1 MIMDQEAMREY
12 PSLLSSTSHSFC
24 SGVIAGVDYS
34 ANDHVEKKVPSVAK
48 YAHTCHVYYT
58 CGIHNI
64 SACL

>member
-12 PSLLSSTSHSFC
+12 PSLLSATSHSFC

-48 YAHTCHVYYT
+48 YAHTCHV
-58 CGIHNI
+58 
-64 SACL
+64 